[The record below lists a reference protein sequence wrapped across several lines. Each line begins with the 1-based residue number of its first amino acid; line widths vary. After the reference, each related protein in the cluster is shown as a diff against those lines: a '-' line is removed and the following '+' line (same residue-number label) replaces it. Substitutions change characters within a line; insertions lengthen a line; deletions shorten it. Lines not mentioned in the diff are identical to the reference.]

1 MGAPPTNQHRIE
13 MLEQGLG
20 DLRTT
25 MAEQILVS
33 VQAATQ
39 EMQKSLITQLT
50 NSLEQTSQRLEDR
63 IARSREKQDVFMN
76 LLKGEQEKFQEEI
89 RSTLTSNKPTETL
102 QGEIVKPSLEFR
114 SGQGRLGSFVDE
126 EGGSGVGSGRFGD
139 VGFGSGRRDANGS
152 GRGLEFRGNTS
163 HIHTGGLIGDLKN
176 WIYPH
181 LKGLI
186 LMDGS
191 YEQSGTSNSI
201 G

>member
-89 RSTLTSNKPTETL
+89 RSTLTS
-102 QGEIVKPSLEFR
+102 
-114 SGQGRLGSFVDE
+114 
-126 EGGSGVGSGRFGD
+126 
-139 VGFGSGRRDANGS
+139 
-152 GRGLEFRGNTS
+152 
-163 HIHTGGLIGDLKN
+163 
-176 WIYPH
+176 
-181 LKGLI
+181 
-186 LMDGS
+186 
-191 YEQSGTSNSI
+191 
-201 G
+201 